1 MKQNILLCTL
11 GASWAVIPE
20 VYALVEPAFDLYA
33 HHPQK
38 ADIDRLRSDHQLL
51 PPDELWVCT
60 TGGAPTDRSLDSLLA
75 WWALLE
81 NPRPL
86 RIWRAQG
93 TDQLASQQECESFRE
108 LAFRLTLKASHQC
121 QGGQLLLSLAG
132 GRKTMSADLQRA
144 ASLFG
149 CHRLLHVV
157 DSGKLPE
164 ELFRPEP
171 HNLLGPVPASLITN
185 DQGQGHI
192 MPLVVG
198 HGLRNEILDVALEN
212 QPAITPGQY
221 ELPDAALSSPLDW
234 SATDGK
240 WLYREIDR
248 RERQSGALLGNYLAS
263 ISQHEAHENWR
274 QLYRLPTGTINTLRS
289 TQIDQDWLQALPK
302 VDLHRHLGGCL
313 DLAAQQ
319 QVARALWQYLNATEQ
334 QAALKA
340 IKPLLDCTKTPWDWD
355 WPELLKHG
363 LDEPAQVRSERAA
376 ALLCH
381 ASDQQLERNLWQ
393 VTEPRRALVR
403 KHPGGFA
410 AYERPGELSGSAI
423 LQHQAA
429 IGPYAEAIVRQ
440 AVTENL
446 AYLELRGSPQKYLG
460 GDGATFLHLFQ
471 QALDAALAKLEEK
484 QRPIIRFIIIVDRR
498 ASEDA
503 IKQTVAL
510 AVAEQQNGFVVGLD
524 LAGDERHDPAEMEH
538 WFAPAFE
545 ACLPITIHAGEGHPP
560 EKIWKA
566 AYHLHADRIGHGLS
580 LLQDEKL
587 IGKFRDRGICLELCP
602 SSNREVVGFHDP
614 AFHTTQGLGQYPLKR
629 LWDKGLALCLCTDN
643 PGISRTDITGE
654 YLTAARM
661 TGGLTRWEAL
671 AMLKQGFTH
680 AFLPSDEREALL
692 KRLDTRLY
700 RLLLNTNP

>member
-20 VYALVEPAFDLYA
+20 VYALIEPAFDLYA

-38 ADIDRLRSDHQLL
+38 ADIDSLRLEHQLES
-51 PPDELWVCT
+51 PDELWVCT
-60 TGGAPTDRSLDSLLA
+60 TGGEPTDKSLDR
-75 WWALLE
+75 LLE
-81 NPRPL
+81 WWRLLNTGKPL
-86 RIWRAQG
+86 RVWRAQG
-93 TDQLASQQECESFRE
+93 TDQLASQQECELFRE
-108 LAFRLTLKASHQC
+108 LAFRLTLKASEETR
-121 QGGQLLLSLAG
+121 GGQLLLSLAG

-157 DSGKLPE
+157 ESGKLPE

-198 HGLRNEILDVALEN
+198 HGLRNEILDVALEG
-212 QPAITPGQY
+212 QPGISPEHY
-221 ELPDAALSSPLDW
+221 PLPEVAPSSPLNW
-234 SATDGK
+234 TAPKGQ
-240 WLYREIDR
+240 LLHEEIDR
-248 RERQSGALLGNYLAS
+248 CERQSGALLGNYLSS
-263 ISQHEAHENWR
+263 ISRDEKHENWR
-274 QLYRLPTGTINTLRS
+274 QLYRLPTGTINALRS
-289 TQIDQDWLQALPK
+289 TQIDRDWLEALPK

-313 DLAAQQ
+313 GLAAQQ
-319 QVARALWQYLNATEQ
+319 EVARALWQALGTAAQ

-340 IKPLLDCTKTPWDWD
+340 VKPLLDCTETPWDWD
-355 WPELLKHG
+355 WPELLKPG
-363 LDEPAQVRSERAA
+363 PDEPAQARSEHAA

-429 IGPYAEAIVRQ
+429 IGPYAEAIVHQ
-440 AVTENL
+440 TVTENL

-460 GDGATFLHLFQ
+460 GEGATFLRLFQ
-471 QALDAALAKLEEK
+471 QALDRALARLEEE
-484 QRPIIRFIIIVDRR
+484 QRPTIRFIIIVDRR

-503 IKQTVAL
+503 IRQTVKL

-524 LAGDERHDPAEMEH
+524 LAGDERHNPAEMEH

-545 ACLPITIHAGEGHPP
+545 ACLPISIHAGEGHPP

-580 LLQDEKL
+580 LLEDERL

-614 AFHTTQGLGQYPLKR
+614 AFHTTQGFASYPLKR
-629 LWDKGLALCLCTDN
+629 LWDQGLALCVCTDN
-643 PGISRTDITGE
+643 PGISRTDISGE

-661 TGGLTRWEAL
+661 SGGLTRWDAL
-671 AMLKQGFTH
+671 AMLKQGFAH
-680 AFLPSDEREALL
+680 AFLPSGEREILL

-700 RLLLNTNP
+700 RLLLKANL